1 MNRGSVFSMVVFNVE
16 AFFISFG
23 LIFLAELGDKT
34 QLMVITL
41 SAREKRPLLIGF
53 SSAIGISLVAIIGII
68 LGFSAS
74 VFIPLFWI
82 KILGVAIFF
91 VFGVVTLVK
100 FLKERQE
107 GLDVEVIDQDETE
120 PRFKINNKFLLPMVS
135 VFVMEFGDK
144 TQIMTITLAANY
156 MAPLEVGM
164 GAILSLS
171 LLCFIGAYI
180 GDFISKKLPK
190 KWIDLGAGLFFI
202 IMGVLLLIEALLSI

>member
-1 MNRGSVFSMVVFNVE
+1 MVVFNVE

-41 SAREKRPLLIGF
+41 SAREKRPLLMGL

-82 KILGVAIFF
+82 KIFGVVIFF
-91 VFGVVTLVK
+91 VFGVITLVK
-100 FLKERQE
+100 FLKERRE
-107 GLDVEVIDQDETE
+107 GPDAELETQDETE

-190 KWIDLGAGLFFI
+190 KWIDFGAGLFFI